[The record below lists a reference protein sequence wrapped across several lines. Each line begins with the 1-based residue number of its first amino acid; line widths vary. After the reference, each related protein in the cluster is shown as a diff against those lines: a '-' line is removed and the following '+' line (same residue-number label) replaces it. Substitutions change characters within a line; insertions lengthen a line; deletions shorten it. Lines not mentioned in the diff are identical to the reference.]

1 MKKRFYFE
9 LFVGILGLAA
19 VLVFGTVGF
28 AIFALFAAY
37 PFIVKSKADE
47 REYQLFYQ
55 TGNITVILTLLISVG
70 IYFASDFSVN
80 GHRIGELW
88 LFLVCFSFLTMHG
101 ISGLI
106 IFNRN

>member
-9 LFVGILGLAA
+9 LLVGLLGLAA
-19 VLVFGTVGF
+19 VFVFGTAGF
-28 AIFALFAAY
+28 AVFALFAAY
-37 PFIVKSKADE
+37 PFIVKRKVDE

-55 TGNITVILTLLISVG
+55 TGNMTAILTLLISVG

-80 GHRIGELW
+80 GNLIGDLW
-88 LFLVCFSFLTMHG
+88 LFLVCFSFLLMHG